1 MTKKGSMP
9 HFLIDTDGI
18 TISTTPTYK
27 TPPGLIHLFI
37 WFFFTIANIANCDQI
52 DPYISQV
59 IGNHLTST
67 GLSMAKH

>member
-1 MTKKGSMP
+1 MP
-9 HFLIDTDGI
+9 HFLINTDGI

-27 TPPGLIHLFI
+27 ISPSLIHLFT
-37 WFFFTIANIANCDQI
+37 WFFFTIANIANYDQI

-67 GLSMAKH
+67 SLSMAKH